1 MPSLAHHSNE
11 FWANF
16 LGVDFHF
23 DTNDWPRADVHISDA
38 LSNILIWLEAD
49 RPADKA
55 FFLRIAD
62 DRLKYA
68 ASDIEE
74 ESCYV
79 RKAPLILLHE
89 RLPLIIDDVLRNYRE
104 RAHDRK
110 IELPTE
116 LRTTL
121 GKTLLKA
128 RDELASPPWKDLFIN
143 VETSSGKVV
152 MRLDIEYNSLLEN
165 TEKKAEKKME
175 TIKKKTLSDEIYEQW
190 SNFVWDI
197 WYPFTDRFLGVAKA
211 FELREYEFEA
221 VQKYLEIYV
230 SLLIHYLADVPDSE
244 NERFLTGLRRCIELM
259 NKHLARIRYKPEFI
273 QEELFDD
280 NGIMI
285 NRGIQRCM
293 KLFHPELGEF
303 QEWDLGK
310 NSAIVRRI
318 LYYGDHITRMEWSN
332 LYLKVAIK
340 NGVVVM
346 ALDEEDLEFVFWHEQ
361 EFNECFYNIPRKT

>member
-16 LGVDFHF
+16 LGIDFHF
-23 DTNDWPRADVHISDA
+23 DTNYWGHADKHISRA
-38 LSNILIWLEAD
+38 LSMILIWLEAD
-49 RPADKA
+49 RPVDKA
-55 FFLRIAD
+55 RLLSIAD
-62 DRLKYA
+62 EQLKYA
-68 ASDIEE
+68 ARRIEE
-74 ESCYV
+74 ESCYE
-79 RKAPLILLHE
+79 RRNPLVLLHE
-89 RLPLIIDDVLRNYRE
+89 RLPLIIDDVLHNYRE
-104 RAHDRK
+104 VAYDKK

-116 LRTTL
+116 LKTTL
-121 GKTLLKA
+121 GKTILKA
-128 RDELASPPWKDLFIN
+128 RDELASPSWKDLLIN
-143 VETSSGKVV
+143 VECCGRKVV
-152 MRLDIEYNSLLEN
+152 MGLDFEYAPLLDKSD
-165 TEKKAEKKME
+165 KKAEGKME
-175 TIKKKTLSDEIYEQW
+175 TTGKKTFWDEIDGLW
-190 SNFVWDI
+190 SDFIWDI
-197 WYPFTDRFLGVAKA
+197 WYPFTGRFLGVAKA

-230 SLLIHYLADVPDSE
+230 ALLIHYLADVPDSE
-244 NERFLTGLRRCIELM
+244 NERFLTGLRGCIELM
-259 NKHLARIRYKPEFI
+259 NKHLGRIRYKPEFI

-318 LYYGDHITRMEWSN
+318 LYYGEDITRMEWSN
-332 LYLKVAIK
+332 LYLKIAIK

-346 ALDEEDLEFVFWHEQ
+346 ALDEGDLEFVFWHEQ
-361 EFNECFYNIPRKT
+361 EFNEGYYNIPRKK